1 MINYLIISKKKW
13 DIENFE
19 ILNKSYKFSYKLDKR
34 KIIKYSPKI
43 IFFIHWS
50 EKIPLEIF
58 KRYLCI
64 QFHSSDLPK
73 FKGGSP
79 IQNQIVNGI
88 KKTKITAFKV
98 SDKIDAGDICLKN
111 NLDLN
116 GTAIQIFQKME
127 KKCVYMI
134 KHLSRKKKIR
144 FYRQKG
150 KSSYFKRR
158 KLKDSNIFSIKKP
171 NISKI
176 FNFIRM
182 LDAPDYPKAYIDLKK
197 YKILLENVK
206 IKKNKILKGEFRIV
220 KK

>member
-13 DIENFE
+13 DVKNFK
-19 ILNKSYKFSYKLDKR
+19 ILNRSFRFIDNLNKS

-50 EKIPLEIF
+50 EKIPSEIF

-64 QFHSSDLPK
+64 QFHSSDLPQ

-79 IQNQIVNGI
+79 IQNQIISGL

-98 SDKIDAGDICLKN
+98 SDKIDSGDICLKN
-111 NLDLN
+111 VLDLS
-116 GTAIQIFQKME
+116 GTAAQIYKNME
-127 KKCVYMI
+127 KKSVLMI
-134 KHLSRKKKIR
+134 RHLSRKKKIK
-144 FYRQKG
+144 FYKQKG

-158 KLKDSNIFSIKKP
+158 KIRDSNIFSLKKP
-171 NISKI
+171 NIVKI

-182 LDAPDYPKAYIDLKK
+182 LDAPGYTKANIDLKK